1 VKGERL
7 RILLK
12 AIQSKPKLGTG
23 FALLT
28 EKEEL
33 TVSKRDI
40 GVVRMKTFMGE
51 DLG

>member
-1 VKGERL
+1 ML
-7 RILLK
+7 FK

-40 GVVRMKTFMGE
+40 GVVRMKTFTGE

>member
-1 VKGERL
+1 ML
-7 RILLK
+7 FK

-33 TVSKRDI
+33 TVSKRAT
-40 GVVRMKTFMGE
+40 GVVRMKTFMRE
-51 DLG
+51 D